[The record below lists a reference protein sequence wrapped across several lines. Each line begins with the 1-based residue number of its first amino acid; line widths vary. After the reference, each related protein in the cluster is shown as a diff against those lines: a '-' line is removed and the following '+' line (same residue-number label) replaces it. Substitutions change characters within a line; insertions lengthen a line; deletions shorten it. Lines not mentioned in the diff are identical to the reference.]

1 MKKLMNSS
9 DVNSCGVSISV
20 DFSLMGSFS
29 SIVHEAAK
37 AMNSKRESLE
47 KKLYSNHSYLMFDN
61 DSDWDDYSDSCSIP
75 TIYDNVGDYEL
86 CDDGIYR
93 KKKGKKAKLSQAKKS
108 YKDFKTIRFYEDLE
122 HPYDYEFFDSVSKLL
137 KYCSRKGITVSKQDR
152 SYLKNNSIIYCTV
165 YPYDFKYVKKLAL
178 YCTGT
183 YYSLTQPFTN
193 KSYNS
198 HTSFK

>member
-86 CDDGIYR
+86 DDDGVFR
-93 KKKGKKAKLSQAKKS
+93 KKKSKKAKSSHNKKCR
-108 YKDFKTIRFYEDLE
+108 DNFKSIKFYEDLE
-122 HPYDYEFFDSVSKLL
+122 SQYDYEEFDSVNKLL
-137 KYCSRKGITVSKQDR
+137 NFCKSRGITITKEDMA
-152 SYLKNNSIIYCTV
+152 YLKNNNIVHCTIN
-165 YPYDFKYVKKLAL
+165 PYYFNYMDKMKL
-178 YCTGT
+178 YCAGT
-183 YYSLTQPFTN
+183 YYSLTQAFSY
-193 KSYNS
+193 KSSHS

>member
-9 DVNSCGVSISV
+9 DANSCGVSISV

-47 KKLYSNHSYLMFDN
+47 KKLYSNHSYLMLDN

-93 KKKGKKAKLSQAKKS
+93 KNKKS
-108 YKDFKTIRFYEDLE
+108 KSSHAKSSYKNFKTIRFYEDLE

-165 YPYDFKYVKKLAL
+165 YPYDLKYVKKLAL

-183 YYSLTQPFTN
+183 YYSLTQAFSY
-193 KSYNS
+193 KSSNS
-198 HTSFK
+198 INNFE